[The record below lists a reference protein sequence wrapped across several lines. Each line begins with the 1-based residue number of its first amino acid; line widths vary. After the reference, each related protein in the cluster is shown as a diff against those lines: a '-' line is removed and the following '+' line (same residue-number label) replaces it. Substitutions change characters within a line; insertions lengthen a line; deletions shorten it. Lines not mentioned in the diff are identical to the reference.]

1 MKNKKFQERTEVS
14 QQDRDDLIKFVSGL
28 SPEQR
33 ELCGLAMA
41 SCMAQQSN
49 GFCSYNIN
57 DGYNNDLNKR
67 LIIML
72 IPKEDE
78 QLPVSGAVKEMTEL
92 SDKERGIIACLAK
105 ALPTSYLF
113 KMFFAWSN
121 TITKAS
127 EDGKIEWSESDG
139 TDTYDYKLTRVKKE
153 NEDK

>member
-1 MKNKKFQERTEVS
+1 MQNKKFQERTEVS
-14 QQDRDDLIKFVSGL
+14 QQERDDLIKFVSGL
-28 SPEQR
+28 SQEQR

-67 LIIML
+67 LVIML

-78 QLPVSGAVKEMTEL
+78 EMPVSSAVKEMTEL

-105 ALPTSYLF
+105 SLPTSYLF
-113 KMFFAWSN
+113 KMFFAWSQ
-121 TITKAS
+121 TITKAA
-127 EDGKIEWSESDG
+127 EDGKVEWSENDG
-139 TDTYDYKLTRVKKE
+139 TDTYDYTLTRVKKE